1 MHDEN
6 LSQRKKNVAMS
17 FLGQWMESEIL
28 LLIKINQ
35 TQNDKPY
42 AWSHRWNLD
51 LKEDIS
57 T

>member
-42 AWSHRWNLD
+42 A
-51 LKEDIS
+51 
-57 T
+57 